1 MFTAERWAA
10 AFINALEDG
19 AAENGAGG
27 GSEGG
32 LEAAKDHGP
41 GDRGL
46 AVLKALAGPVKLI
59 PGEKGGSAAAGQLD
73 RMIQRA
79 FAQAFAQCGPAGK
92 ERETARRFLVLIIKK
107 DAFQY
112 IDLIIREIE
121 KLLDKKKRV
130 LRVTV
135 ESALPVDDGFWEK
148 LREPLMRKTG
158 AGDIRF
164 IIRTVPELLSGYR
177 LLAGGES
184 FDASLRGQLQKMAED
199 LALPP
204 GGF

>member
-10 AFINALEDG
+10 AFINVLEEG
-19 AAENGAGG
+19 AAGD
-27 GSEGG
+27 GSKGG
-32 LEAAKDHGP
+32 LEDAKDQGP

-59 PGEKGGSAAAGQLD
+59 PGEKGGSAAAGKLD

-79 FAQAFAQCGPAGK
+79 FTQCGPAGK
-92 ERETARRFLVLIIKK
+92 EGETARRFLLLIVKRG
-107 DAFQY
+107 AFQY

-121 KLLDKKKRV
+121 KLLDKKKKI
-130 LRVTV
+130 LRVTI
-135 ESALPVDDGFWEK
+135 ESALPVDDDFWEK

-164 IIRTVPELLSGYR
+164 ITRTVPELLSGYR
-177 LLAGGES
+177 LLAGSES
-184 FDASLRGQLQKMAED
+184 LDASLRGQLQKMAED